1 MENQTSSTMHYM
13 KNGTSVRPVGDLRQ
27 VSDILEPDVY
37 EIEFVPMA
45 GPKFEIIT
53 NMDLSVPKHIYGGV
67 QARVDKAFKAFDRRP
82 LNTGILLS
90 GDRGMGKTLFI
101 RIAINEALSRGI
113 AVIILKQTDS
123 LDDVISLI
131 NRVSQPLLVI
141 MDEFEKNFVIDNSR
155 GIDSQM
161 PFLSMLDGL
170 GSNSKRMFIAS
181 INNVGKMNDFMM
193 NRPGRFYYHFSYA
206 KLSEDDMREYLK
218 TETTGI
224 DENTINYAVSMLQ
237 NYTINY
243 DGLSAIAAELNAGCS
258 IDETLQD
265 LNLDREGESSL
276 SFHVKINGYD
286 YTGYAYDSIET
297 IRRRTH
303 YTISFH
309 SDKIYVP
316 GKKQQKMSKHGFIGS
331 FDLHLEPVTAIIDPH
346 GNICLDTSA
355 FSYISLDD
363 DFEENGKTVSYLYP
377 KDIKEI
383 TNVIVKSRRRSH
395 APMYLTV

>member
-1 MENQTSSTMHYM
+1 M

-27 VSDILEPDVY
+27 VSNILEPDVY
-37 EIEFVPMA
+37 EIEIVPMS

-53 NMDLSVPKHIYGGV
+53 NMDLSVPKRVYGGV
-67 QARVDKAFKAFDRRP
+67 QNRVDKAFKAFDRRP

-101 RIAINEALSRGI
+101 RIAINEALARGI
-113 AVIILKQTDS
+113 AVIILKQTDA

-141 MDEFEKNFVIDNSR
+141 MDEFEKNFVIDSSK

-181 INNVGKMNDFMM
+181 INNLGKMNDFML

-218 TETTGI
+218 SETIGI

-276 SFHVKINGYD
+276 CFHIKVNGYD

-303 YTISFH
+303 YCISFH
-309 SDKIYVP
+309 SDKIYLP
-316 GKKQQKMSKHGFIGS
+316 EKKMPKMSKRGFIGTS
-331 FDLHLEPVTAIIDPH
+331 FDIHLEPVTALIDAH
-346 GNICLDTSA
+346 GNICLDASA

-377 KDIKEI
+377 KDPKEVSNI
-383 TNVIVKSRRRSH
+383 IVKSRKHSH

>member
-1 MENQTSSTMHYM
+1 MHYM

-27 VSDILEPDVY
+27 VSNILEPDVY
-37 EIEFVPMA
+37 EIEIVPMS

-53 NMDLSVPKHIYGGV
+53 NMDLSVPKRVYGGV
-67 QARVDKAFKAFDRRP
+67 QNRVNKAFKAFDRRP

-101 RIAINEALSRGI
+101 RIAINEALARGI
-113 AVIILKQTDS
+113 AVIILKQTDA

-141 MDEFEKNFVIDNSR
+141 MDEFEKNFVIDSSK

-181 INNVGKMNDFMM
+181 INNLGKMNDFML

-218 TETTGI
+218 SETIGI

-276 SFHVKINGYD
+276 CFHIKVNGYD
-286 YTGYAYDSIET
+286 YTGYAYDSIES
-297 IRRRTH
+297 IRRRNH

-309 SDKIYVP
+309 SDKVYLP
-316 GKKQQKMSKHGFIGS
+316 EKKMPKMSKHGFIGTS
-331 FDLHLEPVTAIIDPH
+331 FDIHLEPVTALIDPH

-363 DFEENGKTVSYLYP
+363 DFEENGKTVSYLYAKDP
-377 KDIKEI
+377 KEVSNI
-383 TNVIVKSRRRSH
+383 IVKSRRRSH

>member
-1 MENQTSSTMHYM
+1 M

-27 VSDILEPDVY
+27 VSNMLEPDVY
-37 EIEFVPMA
+37 EIEIVPMA

-53 NMDLSVPKHIYGGV
+53 NMDLSIPKHIYGGV

-113 AVIILKQTDS
+113 AVIILKQTDA
-123 LDDVISLI
+123 LDDVIGLI

-193 NRPGRFYYHFSYA
+193 NRPGRFYYHFSYS

-218 TETTGI
+218 TETIGI

-276 SFHVKINGYD
+276 CFHVKINGYD

-303 YTISFH
+303 YSISFH

-316 GKKQQKMSKHGFIGS
+316 GKKMPKMSKHGFIGS
-331 FDLHLEPVTAIIDPH
+331 FDLHLEPVTAMLDPH

-377 KDIKEI
+377 KDIKEA
-383 TNVIVKSRRRSH
+383 TNIIVKSRRRSH

>member
-1 MENQTSSTMHYM
+1 M

-27 VSDILEPDVY
+27 VSNILEPDVY
-37 EIEFVPMA
+37 EIEIVPMA

-53 NMDLSVPKHIYGGV
+53 NMDLSVPKHVYGGV
-67 QARVDKAFKAFDRRP
+67 QDRVKKAFKAYDRRP

-101 RIAINEALSRGI
+101 RIAINEALARGI
-113 AVIILKQTDS
+113 AVIILKQTGD
-123 LDDVISLI
+123 LDDVIGLI
-131 NRVSQPLLVI
+131 NRVSQPLLII
-141 MDEFEKNFVIDNSR
+141 MDEFEKNFVIDSSK

-181 INNVGKMNDFMM
+181 INNLGKMNDFML
-193 NRPGRFYYHFSYA
+193 NRPGRFYYHFSYS

-218 TETTGI
+218 TETIGI

-276 SFHVKINGYD
+276 SFHIKVNGYD

-297 IRRRTH
+297 IRRRTR
-303 YTISFH
+303 YTISFN
-309 SDKIYVP
+309 SDKMYLP
-316 GKKQQKMSKHGFIGS
+316 GKKLPKMSKRGFIGTS
-331 FDLHLEPVTAIIDPH
+331 FDIHLEPVTAIIDPH
-346 GNICLDTSA
+346 GNICLDTSS
-355 FSYISLDD
+355 FNYISLDD
-363 DFEENGKTVSYLYP
+363 DFEENGKSVSYLYP
-377 KDIKEI
+377 KDPKEVSNI
-383 TNVIVKSRRRSH
+383 IVKSRRHSH